1 MATFRLIIT
10 PHLMT
15 SDLVKKQVN
24 GINYFSPQDIS
35 PEDYELC
42 WSAKLPCAFE
52 LEDNIQLRDPNRGI
66 KGGFRKGKRE

>member
-1 MATFRLIIT
+1 MATFRLII
-10 PHLMT
+10 PPQMMT
-15 SDLVKKQVN
+15 SYLVKKQVN

-35 PEDYELC
+35 PEEHELC

-66 KGGFRKGKRE
+66 KAG